1 MTDSPSSRILS
12 VAVPNSMVEGIDG
25 ALVRLGSGFPE
36 LQFSKVPGAVEVL
49 IDDHLQETLMKKEI
63 LAAIYRE
70 IIFLKTI
77 EIRSKIIG

>member
-1 MTDSPSSRILS
+1 MTDALNSRILS
-12 VAVPNSMVEGIDG
+12 VPVPNSMVEGIDG

-36 LQFSKVPGAVEVL
+36 LQFSKVPGAVEVS
-49 IDDHLQETLMKKEI
+49 IDDDLQEMQMKKEI

-70 IIFLKTI
+70 IIFLRTI